1 MDAGAADLAGRSRP
15 GLALTLRAVSLA
27 HPDAQLLVAR
37 VQAEYVDR
45 YGGQDDSPID
55 LHEFDPPGGAF
66 VVGYAVPTGPGDAGA
81 AGEPVAT
88 GGWRRTPVRALGGTD
103 AAEIKRMYVVPEA
116 RGRGWS
122 AQVLAHLELT
132 AAYAGVDELVLET
145 GIRQPEAI
153 GLYTSRGYVGVPG
166 FGHYRDSPLS
176 RCFAK
181 RLPGPPGPAVTG

>member
-1 MDAGAADLAGRSRP
+1 MDAVVGDLAGPPERGLVLSLRP
-15 GLALTLRAVSLA
+15 VPLA
-27 HPDAQLLVAR
+27 HPDAQHLVAR
-37 VQAEYVDR
+37 VQAEYMER

-66 VVGYAVPTGPGDAGA
+66 FVGYALTGPDGTGGT
-81 AGEPVAT
+81 GEPAAM
-88 GGWRRTPVRALGGTD
+88 GGWRRTTVRALGGTD
-103 AAEIKRMYVVPEA
+103 AAEVKRMYVVPEA

-132 AAYAGVDELVLET
+132 AADAGVDELVLET

-153 GLYTSRGYVGVPG
+153 GLYTSRGYVRVPG

-176 RCFAK
+176 RCFAR
-181 RLPGPPGPAVTG
+181 RLPGPGIS